1 MNLPNFEVL
10 GKREI
15 LQVLKNNYLQDL
27 VVLGT
32 GVEPVRALLPT
43 GF

>member
-1 MNLPNFEVL
+1 M
-10 GKREI
+10 
-15 LQVLKNNYLQDL
+15 QVLNFNNLQSL